1 MIETIVAA
9 VILAVIAIAFIV
21 FPLIRPNRGAPGL
34 RAAEG
39 LIARR
44 DRIYGELRE
53 LEFDRDVGKLSA
65 EDYEEARGRLETE
78 GARVLR
84 ALDARASTVEAEI
97 EREVRALRD
106 NRLSC
111 QACGGPVAPGARYC
125 PACGAAMSV
134 AARR

>member
-1 MIETIVAA
+1 MIATVVAGVA
-9 VILAVIAIAFIV
+9 LAVIAIAFIV
-21 FPLIRPNRGAPGL
+21 FPMVRPNRRSPGI

-39 LIARR
+39 LLARR
-44 DRIYGELRE
+44 ERIYGELRE

-65 EDYEEARGRLETE
+65 EDYEEARARLETE

-111 QACGGPVAPGARYC
+111 PACGGTVASGARFC
-125 PACGAAMSV
+125 AACGAATSV
-134 AARR
+134 AAR